1 MKETKEIYGLLGRH
15 LGHSFSSI
23 IHKELG
29 CPSYELIELEPEQLG
44 EFLQSPH
51 IRGLN
56 VTIPYK
62 RDVMKY
68 CAKLSDEA
76 KAIGS
81 VNTISRLPD
90 GGLLGSNTDLPGFEY
105 MAKRAGISL
114 TGKKVVIFGSGG
126 ASLTVQ
132 AAAKRQNAC
141 QIVVVSRNGE
151 DNYENLSRHSDAEI
165 IVNATPVGMY
175 PDVGKSP
182 CDLTQF
188 PQCEGVLDVVYNP
201 ARTALLLQAE
211 KLGIPNSNGLSM
223 LVSQAMY
230 AEKIFGLDVDES
242 VTEHIIQK
250 LRVQTG
256 NIVIIGMPGSGK
268 TTVGH
273 ALAKLTGREAIDID
287 EMIVKA
293 AGMSIPDIFAQ
304 QGESAF
310 RAMER
315 EQTAIAGAMTGKIIL
330 TGGGVVK
337 DDRNLD
343 PLRQNGRIYQICR
356 DISLLATDGR
366 PLSQTTDL
374 TAMFEQRA
382 PMYAKFRDVEI
393 DNNGSIADTAAAIW
407 RDYEAFDN

>member
-1 MKETKEIYGLLGRH
+1 MNNEIYGLLGRH
-15 LGHSFSSI
+15 LGHSFSAI

-29 CPSYELIELEPEQLG
+29 CPSYDLIELEPEQLG
-44 EFLQSPH
+44 NYLQNPD

-62 RDVMKY
+62 RDVIKY

-76 KAIGS
+76 EAIGS

-132 AAAKRQNAC
+132 AAAKRQNAR
-141 QIVVVSRNGE
+141 QIVVVSRSGE
-151 DNYENLSRHSDAEI
+151 NNYENLDRHSDAEI

-182 CDLTQF
+182 CDLELF
-188 PQCEGVLDVVYNP
+188 PKCEGVLDVVYNP

-211 KLGIPNSNGLSM
+211 KLGIPNANGLSM

-230 AEKIFGLDVDES
+230 AEKIFGLEVDETA
-242 VTEHIIQK
+242 TERIINK
-250 LRVQTG
+250 LKARTG

-268 TTVGH
+268 TTVGRE
-273 ALAKLTGREAIDID
+273 LAKLTGREAVDID
-287 EMIVKA
+287 EMIVNA
-293 AGMSIPDIFAQ
+293 AGVSIPEIFAQ
-304 QGESAF
+304 QGEAAF

-343 PLRQNGRIYQICR
+343 PLRQNGRIYQISR
-356 DISLLATDGR
+356 SLSLLATDGR
-366 PLSQTTDL
+366 PLSQSTDL
-374 TAMFEQRA
+374 AAMFEQRA

-393 DNNGSIADTAAAIW
+393 DNNGDITDTAMAIW
-407 RDYEAFDN
+407 RDYEAFGD

>member
-1 MKETKEIYGLLGRH
+1 MKEIYGLLGRH
-15 LGHSFSSI
+15 LGHSFSAI

-29 CPSYELIELEPEQLG
+29 CPDYGLIELEPEQLG
-44 EFLQSPH
+44 SFLQNPD

-62 RDVMKY
+62 RDVMQY
-68 CAKLSDEA
+68 CAELSDEA

-105 MAKRAGISL
+105 MASRAGISL
-114 TGKKVVIFGSGG
+114 TGKKVVILGSGG

-132 AAAKRQNAC
+132 AAAGRQNAR
-141 QIVVVSRNGE
+141 QIVVVSRSGE

-165 IVNATPVGMY
+165 VVNATPVGMY

-182 CDLTQF
+182 CDLTMF
-188 PQCEGVLDVVYNP
+188 PKCEGVLDLIYNP
-201 ARTALLLQAE
+201 AKTAFLIQAE
-211 KLGIPNSNGLSM
+211 KLGIPNSNGLPM

-230 AEKIFGLDVDES
+230 AEKIFGLDVEES
-242 VTEHIIQK
+242 VTERIVQK

-268 TTVGH
+268 TTVGQ
-273 ALAKLTGREAIDID
+273 ALAELTGREAIDVD
-287 EMIVKA
+287 ELIVQA
-293 AGMSIPDIFAQ
+293 AGMSIPEIFAQ
-304 QGESAF
+304 QGEESF

-343 PLRQNGRIYQICR
+343 PLRQNGRIYQVCR
-356 DISLLATDGR
+356 DVSLLATDGR

-374 TAMFEQRA
+374 NVMLKQRA

-393 DNNGSIADTAAAIW
+393 DNNGAVADAAQAIW
-407 RDYEAFDN
+407 RDYEAFGN

>member
-1 MKETKEIYGLLGRH
+1 MKETNEIYGLLGRH
-15 LGHSFSSI
+15 LGHSFSSV

-29 CPSYELIELEPEQLG
+29 CPSYDLIELEPEQLG
-44 EFLQSPH
+44 EFLQNPD
-51 IRGLN
+51 ICGLN

-68 CAKLSDEA
+68 CAQLSDEA

-105 MAKRAGISL
+105 MTKRAGISM
-114 TGKKVVIFGSGG
+114 TDKKVVILGSGG

-132 AAAKRQNAC
+132 AAAKRQNAR
-141 QIVVVSRNGE
+141 QIVVISRSGQ
-151 DNYENLSRHSDAEI
+151 DNYENLHRHSDAEI
-165 IVNATPVGMY
+165 VVNATPVGMY
-175 PDVGKSP
+175 PDAGVSP
-182 CDLTQF
+182 VDLKNF
-188 PQCEGVLDVVYNP
+188 PKCEGVLDVVYNP

-211 KLGIPNSNGLSM
+211 KLGIPNSNGLPM
-223 LVSQAMY
+223 LVSQAVY
-230 AEKIFGLDVDES
+230 AEKIFGLNVDERA
-242 VTEHIIQK
+242 TERIIQK
-250 LRVQTG
+250 LRADTG

-268 TTVGH
+268 STVGLE
-273 ALAKLTGREAIDID
+273 LAKLTGREAVDVD
-287 EMIVKA
+287 EMIVNA
-293 AGMSIPDIFAQ
+293 AGTSIPEIFAS
-304 QGESAF
+304 QGEAAF

-356 DISLLATDGR
+356 DVSLLATDGR

-374 TAMFEQRA
+374 TAMLKERG

-393 DNNGSIADTAAAIW
+393 DNNGDITDTALAIW
-407 RDYEAFDN
+407 REYEAACN

>member
-1 MKETKEIYGLLGRH
+1 MNNEIYGLLGRH
-15 LGHSFSSI
+15 LGHSFSAI

-29 CPSYELIELEPEQLG
+29 CPSYDLIELEPEQLG
-44 EFLQSPH
+44 NYLQNPD

-62 RDVMKY
+62 RDVIKY

-76 KAIGS
+76 EAIGS

-132 AAAKRQNAC
+132 AAAKRQNAR
-141 QIVVVSRNGE
+141 QIVVVSRSGE
-151 DNYENLSRHSDAEI
+151 NNYENLDRHSDAEI

-182 CDLTQF
+182 CDLELF
-188 PQCEGVLDVVYNP
+188 PKCEGVLDVVYNP

-211 KLGIPNSNGLSM
+211 KLGIPNANGLSM

-230 AEKIFGLDVDES
+230 AEKIFGLEVDENA
-242 VTEHIIQK
+242 TERIINK
-250 LRVQTG
+250 LKARTG

-268 TTVGH
+268 TTVGRE
-273 ALAKLTGREAIDID
+273 LAKLTGREAVDID
-287 EMIVKA
+287 EMIVNA
-293 AGMSIPDIFAQ
+293 AGMSIPEIFAQ
-304 QGESAF
+304 QGEAAF

-343 PLRQNGRIYQICR
+343 PLRQNGRIYQISR
-356 DISLLATDGR
+356 SLSLLATDGR
-366 PLSQTTDL
+366 PLSQSTDL
-374 TAMFEQRA
+374 AAMFEQRA

-393 DNNGSIADTAAAIW
+393 DNNGDITDTAMAIW
-407 RDYEAFDN
+407 RDYEAFGD

>member
-1 MKETKEIYGLLGRH
+1 MSKEIYGLLGRH
-15 LGHSFSSI
+15 LSHSFSPV
-23 IHKELG
+23 IHTDLG
-29 CPSYELIELEPEQLG
+29 CPSYDLIELEPEQLE
-44 EFLQSPH
+44 EFLQNPD

-56 VTIPYK
+56 VTMPYK
-62 RDVMKY
+62 RDIIKY
-68 CAKLSDEA
+68 CAKLSEEA
-76 KAIGS
+76 EAIGS

-105 MAKRAGISL
+105 MAKRAGISM

-132 AAAKRQNAC
+132 AAAKRQNAR
-141 QIVVVSRNGE
+141 QIVVISRSGQ
-151 DNYENLSRHSDAEI
+151 DNYENLDRHSDGEI
-165 IVNATPVGMY
+165 VVNATPVGMY
-175 PDVGKSP
+175 PNGGQSP
-182 CDLTQF
+182 VDLTIF
-188 PQCEGVLDVVYNP
+188 PKCEGVLDVVYNP

-211 KLGIPNSNGLSM
+211 KLGIPNSNGLPM
-223 LVSQAMY
+223 LVAQAVY
-230 AEKIFGLDVDES
+230 AEKIFGLDVDETA
-242 VTEHIIQK
+242 TERIVQK
-250 LRVQTG
+250 LRAQTG

-268 TTVGH
+268 STVGQE
-273 ALAKLTGREAIDID
+273 LAKLTGREAVDVD

-293 AGMSIPDIFAQ
+293 AGMSIPEIFAS
-304 QGESAF
+304 QGEAAF

-343 PLRQNGRIYQICR
+343 PLRQNGRIYQISR

-366 PLSQTTDL
+366 PLSQNTDL
-374 TAMFEQRA
+374 TAMFEERG

-393 DNNGSIADTAAAIW
+393 DNNGDIADTAAAIW
-407 RDYEAFDN
+407 REYETSCN

>member
-1 MKETKEIYGLLGRH
+1 MKEKKEIFGLLGRH
-15 LGHSFSSI
+15 LGHSFSSM

-29 CPSYELIELEPEQLG
+29 CPSYDLIELEPEQLG
-44 EFLQSPH
+44 EFLQNPD

-68 CAKLSDEA
+68 CTRLTDEA

-105 MAKRAGISL
+105 MTKRAGISM
-114 TGKKVVIFGSGG
+114 TDKKVVILGSGG

-132 AAAKRQNAC
+132 AAAKRQNAR
-141 QIVVVSRNGE
+141 QIVVVSRSGQ

-165 IVNATPVGMY
+165 VVNATPVGMY
-175 PDVGKSP
+175 PDVGISP
-182 CDLTQF
+182 VDLTLF
-188 PQCEGVLDVVYNP
+188 PNCQGVLDVVYNP

-211 KLGIPNSNGLSM
+211 RLGIPNSNGLPM

-242 VTEHIIQK
+242 VTERIIKK
-250 LRVQTG
+250 LQVQTG
-256 NIVIIGMPGSGK
+256 NVVIIGMPGSGK
-268 TTVGH
+268 TTVGQE
-273 ALAKLTGREAIDID
+273 LAKLTGREAVDID
-287 EMIVKA
+287 EMIVNA
-293 AGMSIPDIFAQ
+293 AGMSIPEIFAKH
-304 QGESAF
+304 GEAAF
-310 RAMER
+310 RDMER

-337 DDRNLD
+337 DGRNLD

-356 DISLLATDGR
+356 DVSLLATDGR
-366 PLSQTTDL
+366 PLSQNTDL
-374 TAMFEQRA
+374 TKMFRERA

-393 DNNGSIADTAAAIW
+393 DNNGSITDTALAIW
-407 RDYEAFDN
+407 REYENSCN